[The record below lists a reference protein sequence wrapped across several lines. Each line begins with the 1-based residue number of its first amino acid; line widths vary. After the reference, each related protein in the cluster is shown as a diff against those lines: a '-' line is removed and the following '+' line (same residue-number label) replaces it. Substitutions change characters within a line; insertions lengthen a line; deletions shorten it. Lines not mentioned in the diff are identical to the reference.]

1 MFFET
6 LFFIMWIRKENGEI
20 ILNTRIIFIQES
32 LHTFKPSEKKA
43 AEYILRNP
51 QEVVNISVQKLA
63 EKAKVSEATIIRL
76 SKSLK
81 CKGFQELKLK
91 IAYELAKSEHTN
103 GLYEDI
109 PNDDSMK
116 SFIQSVSQNNI
127 QAIQNTLLVLSETEL
142 EKAVKIISNARI
154 VAVYGVGASG
164 IIARDLKQKLTRI
177 NRWCEA
183 AYDGGTQLTI
193 SANLSQQD
201 VAIGISY
208 SGQTKDMIESL
219 RVAKENGANIIT
231 LTKSGDNPVSLLAD
245 VKLNTTSLERD
256 VRSGATSSR
265 IAQLNVIDILFLGVT
280 KFNQDQNIQ
289 ALERTRKAVEVS
301 KKHV

>member
-1 MFFET
+1 MKT
-6 LFFIMWIRKENGEI
+6 G
-20 ILNTRIIFIQES
+20 IIFIQES

-43 AEYILRNP
+43 AEYILRYP

-81 CKGFQELKLK
+81 CKGFQELKLR
-91 IAYELAKSEHTN
+91 IAYELAISEHTSS
-103 GLYEDI
+103 LYEDI
-109 PNDDSMK
+109 PRDDSIK

-127 QAIQNTLLVLSETEL
+127 QAIQNTLLVLSEEEL
-142 EKAVKIISNARI
+142 EKAVSLISNARI
-154 VAVYGVGASG
+154 VAVYGIGASA
-164 IIARDLKQKLTRI
+164 IIASDFKQKLSRI

-183 AYDGGTQLTI
+183 AFDGDTQLTI
-193 SANLSQQD
+193 SANLSKQD
-201 VAIGISY
+201 VAFGISY
-208 SGQTKDMIESL
+208 SGQTKDVIESL
-219 RVAKENGANIIT
+219 RVAKANGANIIT
-231 LTKSGDNPVSLLAD
+231 LTKSGDNTVSSLAD

-280 KFNQDQNIQ
+280 KSNQDWNIR

>member
-1 MFFET
+1 M
-6 LFFIMWIRKENGEI
+6 
-20 ILNTRIIFIQES
+20 NTDIVFIQES

-43 AEYILRNP
+43 AEYILKYP

-91 IAYELAKSEHTN
+91 IAYELAISDHTN
-103 GLYEDI
+103 NLYEDI
-109 PNDDSMK
+109 PKDDSIK

-127 QAIQNTLLVLSETEL
+127 QAIQNTLFVLSEEEL
-142 EKAVKIISNARI
+142 EKAVSLISNARI
-154 VAVYGVGASG
+154 VAVYGIGASA
-164 IIARDLKQKLTRI
+164 IIARDFKQKLNRI

-183 AYDGGTQLTI
+183 AFDGDTQLTI
-193 SANLSQQD
+193 SANLSKLD
-201 VAIGISY
+201 VAFGISY
-208 SGQTKDMIESL
+208 SGQTKDVIESL

-231 LTKSGDNPVSLLAD
+231 LTKSGDNAVSSLAD
-245 VKLNTTSLERD
+245 VKLNTTSLEKD

-280 KFNQDQNIQ
+280 KSNKVWNIR